1 MPNNINIYD
10 LMNKNLSNAQGDTID
25 SGNSMNYKT
34 TLRKEVIS
42 VLRGQAML
50 GLLGGNVNYAQQ
62 GFQGLA

>member
-50 GLLGGNVNYAQQ
+50 GLLGGNVDYTKQ